1 MAAVAMIAAL
11 TTAVATGAIQ
21 PADGGAAPDAPEE
34 EAAVPA
40 PPAPPPAPRAS
51 RGPGPAGSLLIV
63 EESHAVPLVHLEVA
77 ARSGSAGDP
86 RGNEGL
92 INLAAELA
100 RRGAAGKTREQLDQ
114 ALDALG
120 ARLDVVVDPDSVRL
134 VGEVLSRN
142 LDAYLGLLA
151 DVVLRPDFTAAEF
164 ARTRREILAQL
175 DEVRNDDRALCARFF
190 ERRLYGDHPYGR
202 APDGTEKSLA
212 RLTRAQAESRYRA
225 AFAGKNLI
233 FGAAGD
239 VTPDEL
245 RSKVTRAFAGL
256 RPGTATPP
264 LTLRQPLLPEGWR
277 IQLVDKPDRQQT
289 QIMLGHGTV
298 PASHPDFLPLTV
310 AFAAF
315 GGRGMRATL
324 MDEVR
329 TQRGLAY
336 GAYMGLVARRGPS
349 AARAWVYTA
358 TLRTVTTLKLV
369 LRLYRRMMKDGIPAD
384 RIRFF
389 QSFLAGAWAAEM
401 DAPER
406 RLGAR
411 VSAEIDGLPADHV
424 DTYAD
429 RIKAVTP
436 EQVAA
441 AIKAHVRADN
451 VAITLVASAPKLTK
465 LLVRAGIDPDAIDTV
480 RYDSY

>member
-1 MAAVAMIAAL
+1 
-11 TTAVATGAIQ
+11 
-21 PADGGAAPDAPEE
+21 
-34 EAAVPA
+34 
-40 PPAPPPAPRAS
+40 
-51 RGPGPAGSLLIV
+51 LLIV
-63 EESHAVPLVHLEVA
+63 DESHAVPLVHLELA
-77 ARSGSAGDP
+77 ARSGSAADP

-100 RRGAAGKTREQLDQ
+100 RRGAAGRSREEIDQ

-120 ARLDVVVDPDSVRL
+120 ARLEVLVEPDSVRF
-134 VGEVLSRN
+134 VGEVLARN
-142 LDAYLGLLA
+142 LDPFLALLA
-151 DVVLRPDFTAAEF
+151 DLVLRPDFTAAELD
-164 ARTRREILAQL
+164 RTRREILAQL
-175 DEVRNDDRALCARFF
+175 DEVRNDDRALCARYF

-212 RLTRAQAESRYRA
+212 RLHRQEVQSRFHA

-239 VTPDEL
+239 VTPEAF
-245 RSKVTRAFAGL
+245 RTKVSRAFAGL
-256 RPGTATPP
+256 RPGAPP
-264 LTLRQPLLPEGWR
+264 APASLRPPLLPDGWR

-298 PASHPDFLPLTV
+298 PAAHPDFLPLTV

-315 GGRGMRATL
+315 GGRGMSSTL

-329 TQRGLAY
+329 TKRGLAY
-336 GAYMGLVARRGPS
+336 GAYMGLVPRRGPS
-349 AARAWVYTA
+349 AARAWVFTA
-358 TLRTVTTLKLV
+358 AERTVTTLKLV
-369 LRLYRRMMKDGIPAD
+369 LRLYRRLMKNGLPAE
-384 RIRFF
+384 RVRFF
-389 QSFLAGAWAAEM
+389 QSFLAGVYASDM

-406 RLGAR
+406 RLSAR
-411 VSAEIDGLPADHV
+411 MSAEIQGLPSDFV

-429 RIKAVTP
+429 RIKALTP

-451 VAITLVASAPKLTK
+451 LAITMVASAPKLTK
-465 LLVRAGIDPDAIDTV
+465 LLTASGIDPDAIDIV